1 MHGAVALYVLL
12 LIAGQVIDLNLP
24 CTTYLRGPTLVHS
37 YEPVYS
43 MLLFA
48 MIVILFWKEL
58 GSFARTPRQLF
69 LFDYRSSLFY
79 REIPSSRFVHVFMFV
94 SDYERDQKQRL
105 CNIDRIVGGAG
116 GLSRWCVRPQLF

>member
-1 MHGAVALYVLL
+1 M

-24 CTTYLRGPTLVHS
+24 RTTYLRGPTLVHS

-43 MLLFA
+43 LLLFA

-58 GSFARTPRQLF
+58 GSFARTPRELF

-94 SDYERDQKQRL
+94 SDYERDQKQGL
-105 CNIDRIVGGAG
+105 CNIDRIVGGGSGRAESLVRETTVI
-116 GLSRWCVRPQLF
+116 LSSF